1 MQRNSLLF
9 INLMGVSSI
18 MMKGSVL
25 QTLGTLLFN
34 IRSNSAKKK
43 AEATVKKEVSE
54 AAAKLR
60 LRTID
65 LSRARFITTAKSKIP
80 VLVVKRRKP
89 EMQLASA

>member
-43 AEATVKKEVSE
+43 AEATVKKEASE